1 MACGHYDGLVVAS
14 VGWPDAYHGR
24 VIKSDMRRPCPHDAI
39 AASIGSMPDMRISR
53 FRLSVLRELRAV
65 TVELVV
71 PLLSHKSHEG
81 RYNGL
86 IVRAEAVH
94 VRRPH

>member
-1 MACGHYDGLVVAS
+1 MWSVPHKQRCKGLHSGHELPVA
-14 VGWPDAYHGR
+14 VTFQF
-24 VIKSDMRRPCPHDAI
+24 VI
-39 AASIGSMPDMRISR
+39 AASRANVPAA
-53 FRLSVLRELRAV
+53 RLSVLRELRAV

-71 PLLSHKSHEG
+71 PLLSDKRHEG